1 MEPCNKDGELG
12 VVGVISPSSSVWP
25 MLNPGELTP
34 EDDERLRRM
43 YGLGAFEE
51 SGGGEVGVEGTDSG
65 SGTRNSS
72 SWTDLGGGRSTI
84 ASSSYVEKLM
94 LVPCEIIFTNG

>member
-1 MEPCNKDGELG
+1 MEPCNKDGEPG
-12 VVGVISPSSSVWP
+12 VVGVISPSSSAWP
-25 MLNPGELTP
+25 KLNPGELIS

-51 SGGGEVGVEGTDSG
+51 SGGEVGVEGTDSG

-94 LVPCEIIFTNG
+94 LVFM